1 MPTSQ
6 PSCPRCHDNLF
17 VRAEQIISGRR
28 VMEAYYCGR
37 CNMDWSIEN
46 MHAPER
52 RREAERRKRRLDN
65 VLNVEPDVVGEF
77 DVVAPPQGH
86 DSWPRLGSECR

>member
-65 VLNVEPDVVGEF
+65 VLNGFPKRP
-77 DVVAPPQGH
+77 APALLRSKT
-86 DSWPRLGSECR
+86 DRRTIE